1 MDSYALGGLTGTS
14 SGPLVPIVDRI
25 EYRCLSSGHADA
37 REASRWTQFMVVAG
51 LEQKRKPP
59 GHASRM
65 GTSYLTRRGL
75 CCPSVPYI
83 RHSRQRSNGCMSYAV
98 NSQCPDHR
106 DVCVRRCRSSEGLL
120 LLSKETM
127 YCKVTCLVSASVEC
141 GQLEVF
147 SRCRSEGVSKVSSL
161 CIVRPGGFLARISR

>member
-37 REASRWTQFMVVAG
+37 REAFRWTQFMVVAG

-65 GTSYLTRRGL
+65 GTSYLTRKGL

-98 NSQCPDHR
+98 SSQCPDHR
-106 DVCVRRCRSSEGLL
+106 DVCVRRCRSSEFLL
-120 LLSKETM
+120 LLSKKRCTVKSPVWYRPVSNAANSRYSVAAEV
-127 YCKVTCLVSASVEC
+127 KVLA
-141 GQLEVF
+141 
-147 SRCRSEGVSKVSSL
+147 KSL
-161 CIVRPGGFLARISR
+161 PCV